1 MKLTIYF
8 SPNFTVTLLRT
19 PNLPP
24 KFATFIVPLWFSKL
38 DLKSYLQ
45 NVYSVPVIY
54 IRSTVIHSKVQ
65 RKEGYTKDPRFEG
78 NGPFHRP
85 RATKKMT
92 VTLETPFVW
101 PELPTDRSVWASDST
116 WRMYKGSQEESAAL
130 QEGTTRRKP
139 DKRYRVSIA
148 QQAKALLDGSDKW
161 KPTWESLGTEALIMR
176 RPTATNTQ

>member
-1 MKLTIYF
+1 M
-8 SPNFTVTLLRT
+8 TLLRT

-24 KFATFIVPLWFSKL
+24 KFATFVVPLWFSKL

-54 IRSTVIHSKVQ
+54 IRSTVLHSKVQ
-65 RKEGYTKDPRFEG
+65 RREGSKDPRFEG

-85 RATKKMT
+85 RATKRMT

-101 PELPTDRSVWASDST
+101 PELPTDRAPWSVDST
-116 WRMYKGSQEESAAL
+116 WRMYKGSREESAA
-130 QEGTTRRKP
+130 QEESTTPKKP
-139 DKRYRVSIA
+139 DKRHRVSIA

-161 KPTWESLGTEALIMR
+161 KPTWESLATEAVIMR
-176 RPTATNTQ
+176 RPTVTTT